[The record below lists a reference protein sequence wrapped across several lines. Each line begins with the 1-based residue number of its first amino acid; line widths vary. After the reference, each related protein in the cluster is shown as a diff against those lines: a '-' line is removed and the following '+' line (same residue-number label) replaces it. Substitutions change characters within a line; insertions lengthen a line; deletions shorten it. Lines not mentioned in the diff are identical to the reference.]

1 MLNQWCCAVFHIS
14 KNAPKTDVC
23 HNSFIYIYIH
33 IYYIYIYT
41 HTQYDNTVL
50 IMKITSQIFKQNLI
64 NVDSA

>member
-23 HNSFIYIYIH
+23 HNSFIYIH
-33 IYYIYIYT
+33 IYYIYIY
-41 HTQYDNTVL
+41 TQYDNTVL